1 MRRIPK
7 CWALGWAAYAC
18 HLLYSHYDP
27 RFLWRGPGQ
36 GHTGLGHSLWLLSPR
51 FRSPGSLPRHGVTH
65 TSIPRAPHCPSFGPP
80 SAKGRFP
87 GTNLLCSQ
95 MATPWSAPLPLP
107 TPPDLPTSP
116 WDFLVGYKTA
126 VGAGTLWNYS
136 CNAYSPKGSILF
148 LSTLL
153 RLIKQYLWSLLFL
166 HSVYLSLFPKWLLF
180 I

>member
-7 CWALGWAAYAC
+7 CWALGWVAYAW
-18 HLLYSHYDP
+18 HLLYPHYDP
-27 RFLWRGPGQ
+27 RFLWTGPGQ
-36 GHTGLGHSLWLLSPR
+36 SHMGLEHSVWLLSPR
-51 FRSPGSLPRHGVTH
+51 FRPPGSLPLHGVTH
-65 TSIPRAPHCPSFGPP
+65 TSIPRASHCPSFGPP
-80 SAKGRFP
+80 LAKKLSRDQLALLPDGHALVCSTSSAH
-87 GTNLLCSQ
+87 
-95 MATPWSAPLPLP
+95 
-107 TPPDLPTSP
+107 PPNLPTSP

-136 CNAYSPKGSILF
+136 CNAYSPKGSIPF

-153 RLIKQYLWSLLFL
+153 RLIKQYLWFLLFL